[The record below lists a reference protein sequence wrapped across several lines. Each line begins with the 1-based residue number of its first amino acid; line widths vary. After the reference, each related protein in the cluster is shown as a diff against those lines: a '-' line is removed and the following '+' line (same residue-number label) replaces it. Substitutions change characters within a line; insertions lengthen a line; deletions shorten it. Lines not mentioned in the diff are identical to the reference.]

1 MAPPAAPT
9 AAPTTAPTAAS
20 FTTSAVLSRSP
31 VCEAAYRLQAST
43 AACGGIVVDGWATRG
58 AGALAVPVLT
68 AALVSSPTRLAT
80 TSPVTSAVA
89 IINAIAIAVTF
100 HGSQLPFITCLL
112 PGRRTPHSGS
122 DRRSS
127 RTRGRDLGR
136 SSYPSC
142 RNPFREDASDD
153 ECSVYMIPAPPD
165 TPAPLACSAHARSG
179 CLEIR

>member
-43 AACGGIVVDGWATRG
+43 AACGGIVDGWATRG
-58 AGALAVPVLT
+58 AGALAEPVLT

-89 IINAIAIAVTF
+89 IINAIAMTF

-165 TPAPLACSAHARSG
+165 TPAPLACSARARSG